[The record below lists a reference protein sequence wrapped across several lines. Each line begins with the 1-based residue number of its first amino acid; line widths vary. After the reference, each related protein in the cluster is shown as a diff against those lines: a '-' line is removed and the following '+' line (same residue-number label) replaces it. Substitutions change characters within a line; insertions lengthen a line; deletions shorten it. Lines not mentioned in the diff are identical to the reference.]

1 MIVKG
6 WNDFWLDYKKMV
18 SKVLLGLILVLFD
31 KKEYLINIF
40 YFVDLVV

>member
-18 SKVLLGLILVLFD
+18 SKVPLGLILVPFD
-31 KKEYLINIF
+31 KKEYLINIPH
-40 YFVDLVV
+40 FVDLVA